1 MDDFVVERCGKIK
14 KKRVKCKF
22 GKDWWKYCLYL
33 WKKKLRFDIFNEM
46 VVFLVVKNFLLNCN
60 GDVYLNWKYFC
71 IIVDV

>member
-1 MDDFVVERCGKIK
+1 MVKIDENI
-14 KKRVKCKF
+14 V
-22 GKDWWKYCLYL
+22 YIYEE
-33 WKKKLRFDIFNEM
+33 KKLRFDIFNER